1 MKTAAASGA
10 GTTWRGE
17 QAMAEFQPPRGA
29 TGAASF
35 WGVTGALLAALA
47 VLAGAFGAHALKGA
61 LTPVALAAFETA
73 VRYQF
78 FHALALLVIAGL
90 LERPRHGAVTGA
102 AWTLLL
108 GILFFSGSLY
118 LLTLTPMRWPGPF
131 TPVGGLFFLIGWLTL
146 AWGLWRRRAAGS
158 EAR

>member
-1 MKTAAASGA
+1 
-10 GTTWRGE
+10 
-17 QAMAEFQPPRGA
+17 MAELETPRGA
-29 TGAASF
+29 TGATSF

-47 VLAGAFGAHALKGA
+47 VLAGAFGAHALKGS

-78 FHALALLVIAGL
+78 FHALALLVIAIL
-90 LERPRHGAVTGA
+90 LERPRHRAVRAA

-108 GILFFSGSLY
+108 GIVFFSGSLY

-131 TPVGGLFFLIGWLTL
+131 TPLGGLLFLIGWLSL
-146 AWGLWRRRAAGS
+146 AFGLWPRRAGGDG
-158 EAR
+158 AR